1 VCVVVQSYAAARR
14 DVRRADSLPEQR
26 AIDWLKAARCVKTKG
41 ERRAARAR
49 MDDMMVFEKRTANFV
64 TVKLQWQF

>member
-1 VCVVVQSYAAARR
+1 VRGAAIVCYGG

-49 MDDMMVFEKRTANFV
+49 MDDMMACMLGFV
-64 TVKLQWQF
+64 VVVCKGSFAGCV